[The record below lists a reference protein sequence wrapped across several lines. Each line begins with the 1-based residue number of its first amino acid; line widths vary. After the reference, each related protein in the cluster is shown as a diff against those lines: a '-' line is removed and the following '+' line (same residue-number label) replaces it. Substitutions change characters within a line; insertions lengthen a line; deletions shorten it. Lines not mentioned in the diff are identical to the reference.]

1 MEDSMSRAFCRSALF
16 FGVAAGMIA
25 AVAAAQA
32 PQSVYRYV
40 DANGNVGYTDKLPP
54 PNAKSVEAKRLTPN
68 FIETD
73 QAGMAAQKAR
83 DQYPVTLYTFACG
96 DVCERAE
103 ALLNR
108 RGVPYTVVN
117 VNEVEGQE
125 KLKKL
130 TGELRAPVL
139 QAGDSLVYKGFGESE
154 WQELLD
160 KAGYPKAPRTARR
173 TPVEAPTT
181 AAAQRSRTEP
191 ATAAPAGSG
200 YPTN

>member
-1 MEDSMSRAFCRSALF
+1 
-16 FGVAAGMIA
+16 MIA
-25 AVAAAQA
+25 AIAAAQS

-40 DANGNVGYTDKLPP
+40 DANGNVVYSDKVPP

-68 FIETD
+68 YIETD
-73 QAGMAAQKAR
+73 QVAMAAQKAQDR
-83 DQYPVTLYTFACG
+83 YPVTLYTFACG
-96 DVCERAE
+96 DVCDRAE

-117 VNEVEGQE
+117 VDDVEGQE
-125 KLKKL
+125 KLRKL

-139 QAGDSLVYKGFGESE
+139 QAGDSLVYKGFGETE

-173 TPVEAPTT
+173 TAV
-181 AAAQRSRTEP
+181 EP
-191 ATAAPAGSG
+191 AKAGPPPKNRPEPKAAAPAGGG